1 MSAISITAILQA
13 KPGKEQLLYQEL
25 VKAVAPSRSEEGC
38 IKYVL
43 HQSIENNAVFV
54 FYEIW
59 KDEESINLHIE
70 TDHYK
75 QYRRNIEDL
84 IESRQ
89 VYRLQEVN

>member
-13 KPGKEQLLYQEL
+13 KPGKEQLLHQEL
-25 VKAVAPSRSEEGC
+25 VKLVTPSRSEEGC

-59 KDEESINLHIE
+59 KDEESINFHIE

-75 QYRRNIEDL
+75 QFRRNIEDL

-89 VYRLQEVN
+89 VHRLREVN

>member
-13 KPGKEQLLYQEL
+13 KPGKEQLLHQEL
-25 VKAVAPSRSEEGC
+25 VKVVTPSRSEEGC

-59 KDEESINLHIE
+59 KDEESINFHIE

-75 QYRRNIEDL
+75 QFRRNIEDL

-89 VYRLQEVN
+89 VHRLREVN